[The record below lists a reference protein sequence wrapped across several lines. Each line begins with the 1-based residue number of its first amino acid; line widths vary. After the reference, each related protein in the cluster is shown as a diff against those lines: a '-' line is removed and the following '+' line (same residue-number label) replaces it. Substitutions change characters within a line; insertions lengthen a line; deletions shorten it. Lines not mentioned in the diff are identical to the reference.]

1 MIKFKQKS
9 YTIQEGHYTGPKDI
23 DKVPGAVEMIAKG
36 AGVGA
41 VTGGVVGAVMK
52 DHKVLEDAL
61 TGAKWGSLGGLVA
74 KFFLNYVHKP
84 MTAVKYQEVDKNIR
98 RQFGVYQ
105 ITGIT
110 VGDSLDKRAKIE
122 DKFSFNDRNVSSY
135 KLNIAIHN
143 NQVILYTFGLT
154 KEELE
159 KVNKTLDYYC
169 KKYFSMEYTAK
180 AINLKA
186 NSYSVNITFTN
197 YHVLVNFIME
207 LSEVLG
213 SKINLLNNNAI
224 VEPRLAEAD
233 EKNFSIPA
241 IGKYDLQKIL
251 GTGLA
256 KGIFGALRMKG
267 GLLSRTAQYTLLEAA
282 SSLTQDEIKK
292 LGVKVT
298 RGDLNNKYLE
308 SLLKKLKYVEGYHY
322 TTGTKEE
329 KEVNISLISGILIIS
344 ATKDEAKEID
354 DKVWK
359 SLKTKIHRSDTGNV
373 IVYSY
378 PVQNL
383 GELEMIVKKTI
394 NSCNSIPNIFG

>member
-23 DKVPGAVEMIAKG
+23 DKVPGAVEMVAKG

-84 MTAVKYQEVDKNIR
+84 MTTVKYQEVDKNIR

-308 SLLKKLKYVEGYHY
+308 SLLKKLKYAEGYHY